1 MVADDLTHVRG
12 RDQKLEIN
20 GRQKRTGG
28 GSLETR
34 VRFGVVAPYWL
45 ID

>member
-28 GSLETR
+28 GSLERPRNNLVCSSIVT
-34 VRFGVVAPYWL
+34 
-45 ID
+45 D